1 MNEQTVQLIIS
12 NLGETIAQLHVN
24 FAIEKANV
32 KQLSEELELAK
43 QELELTKQELIN
55 LKQTITEKEEMNYE

>member
-24 FAIEKANV
+24 FAVEKANV
-32 KQLSEELELAK
+32 KQLSEELEL
-43 QELELTKQELIN
+43 TKQELMN

>member
-24 FAIEKANV
+24 FAVEKANV
-32 KQLSEELELAK
+32 KQLSE
-43 QELELTKQELIN
+43 ELELTKQELIN